1 MQWYWKRGD
10 DMNQI
15 DLTDRVVV
23 ITGGAR
29 GIGFAIAERVRAS
42 GGQVALWDIN
52 GADAEASAV
61 GLGGLGLAVD
71 VTDAAS
77 VQAAAAATLARFGR
91 LDGLVCSAGVTGP
104 VLPVADYPLE
114 HWNKV
119 LAVCL
124 TGTFLCC
131 QAVIPQMTAQNY
143 GRIVNISSVA
153 GKEGNPKLAPYSAAK
168 AGVIA
173 LTKSLGKEL
182 ATTGIAVNCITPG
195 TAQTPILEQL
205 TPEFIEYM
213 RVRIPRERFVTTTE
227 IAAMVVWLLSAENSF
242 TTASTFD
249 LSGGR
254 TTY

>member
-1 MQWYWKRGD
+1 
-10 DMNQI
+10 MNQI

-29 GIGFAIAERVRAS
+29 GIGHAIAGRVVAS

-52 GADAEASAV
+52 GADAVASAA
-61 GLGGLGLAVD
+61 GLGGLGVGVD
-71 VTDAAS
+71 VTDPTS
-77 VQAAAAATLARFGR
+77 VQAALAETLARFGR
-91 LDGLVCSAGVTGP
+91 LDGLVCSAGITGP
-104 VLPVADYPLE
+104 VLPVADYAIE
-114 HWNKV
+114 DWNKV

-124 TGTFLCC
+124 TGTFLAC

-153 GKEGNPKLAPYSAAK
+153 GKEGNPRLAPYSAAK

-195 TAQTPILEQL
+195 TAQTPMLNQL
-205 TPEFIEYM
+205 TPDFIEYM
-213 RVRIPRERFVTTTE
+213 RVRIPRERFVTTDE
-227 IAAMVVWLLSAENSF
+227 IAAMVVWLLSEENSF

>member
-1 MQWYWKRGD
+1 
-10 DMNQI
+10 MNQI

-42 GGQVALWDIN
+42 GGVVALWDIN
-52 GADAEASAV
+52 GADAEAQGAS
-61 GLGGLGLAVD
+61 LGGMGVGVD

-77 VQAAAAATLARFGR
+77 VQAAAAAVASRYGR
-91 LDGLVCSAGVTGP
+91 IDGLVCSAGITGP
-104 VLPVADYPLE
+104 VLPVSDYPLDQ
-114 HWNKV
+114 WNKV
-119 LAVCL
+119 VSVCL
-124 TGTFLCC
+124 TGTFLSC

-153 GKEGNPKLAPYSAAK
+153 GKEGNPKLAAYSAAK

-195 TAQTPILEQL
+195 TAQTPILDQL
-205 TPEFIEYM
+205 TPDFIEYM
-213 RVRIPRERFVTTTE
+213 RVRIPRERFVKIEE

-242 TTASTFD
+242 TTAATFD

>member
-1 MQWYWKRGD
+1 
-10 DMNQI
+10 MNQI

-29 GIGFAIAERVRAS
+29 GIGFAIAERVQAS
-42 GGQVALWDIN
+42 GGTVALWDIN
-52 GADAEASAV
+52 SADAEAQGA
-61 GLGGLGLAVD
+61 GLGGMGSGVD
-71 VTDAAS
+71 VTDPAS
-77 VQAAAAATLARFGR
+77 VQRATAAVLARYGR
-91 LDGLVCSAGVTGP
+91 IDGLVCSAGITGP
-104 VLPVADYPLE
+104 VLPVAEYPLE
-114 HWNKV
+114 QWNKV

-124 TGTFLCC
+124 TGTFLSC
-131 QAVIPQMTAQNY
+131 QAVIPAMSRQNY

-195 TAQTPILEQL
+195 TAQTPILDQL
-205 TPEFIEYM
+205 TPDFIEYM
-213 RVRIPRERFVTTTE
+213 RVRIPRERFVKIEE
-227 IAAMVVWLLSAENSF
+227 IAAMVVWLLSEENSF
-242 TTASTFD
+242 TTAATFD

-254 TTY
+254 ATY